1 MPKAKYKYMGVTDTY
16 SKKTDGKIYLRH
28 VETRSDVNGKEFTV
42 QDAEVE
48 FGHSKHL
55 PQLQKKL
62 ADVRSEIAELET
74 EETRLVNKISAV
86 KTARDN

>member
-1 MPKAKYKYMGVTDTY
+1 MGVTDTY
-16 SKKTDGKIYLRH
+16 RKKSDGKIYLRH

-48 FGHSKHL
+48 FDHQKHL

-62 ADVRSEIAELET
+62 ADLRLEIAELEA
-74 EETRLVNKISAV
+74 EEARLLNKISAV

>member
-1 MPKAKYKYMGVTDTY
+1 MTVTDTY
-16 SKKTDGKIYLRH
+16 TKKEDGKIYLRH
-28 VETRSDVNGKEFTV
+28 VETRTDIDGTEFTI
-42 QDAEVE
+42 QDTEVE
-48 FGHSKHL
+48 FDHRKHL

-74 EETRLVNKISAV
+74 EETRLVNKIREV